1 MGAWHLTSEPGAL
14 PLALVFF
21 IGDLRSTE
29 ADIAA
34 DVRMISYGPAGALAN
49 FKEWASQKEH
59 TFNLP
64 VCLAIHRLVQQ
75 DRAPRDSRPLHR
87 RRRFFSG
94 LAGGRHEPNRRI
106 GTFGLAV
113 GAAARNFNCRS
124 PDQPRALLGGGRG
137 HVLRMHRHP
146 HNFLVRKQLEQC
158 EAPHARISQWRV
170 T

>member
-1 MGAWHLTSEPGAL
+1 MRVFLQEDLNFLLTNRIP
-14 PLALVFF
+14 
-21 IGDLRSTE
+21 R
-29 ADIAA
+29 
-34 DVRMISYGPAGALAN
+34 R
-49 FKEWASQKEH
+49 WASQFVGWFSKIEH
-59 TFNLP
+59 P
-64 VCLAIHRLVQQ
+64 AI
-75 DRAPRDSRPLHR
+75 RDLSIGVW
-87 RRRFFSG
+87 RFFSG
-94 LAGGRHEPNRRI
+94 LAEGRHEPNRRI

-158 EAPHARISQWRV
+158 EAPHARISQRRV